1 MIDDYLGKFLGEDFA
16 KGSEDAAETLP
27 PWVDKGNASY
37 SAYKAIHEIKQAKL
51 RYIHG
56 HSKESDYVKKS
67 NFLVSKA
74 EVATK
79 IGKTPQ
85 SIFHSSAYSTY
96 LSAYL
101 DGINET
107 LVVAKN
113 KKIEK
118 KAHGLQHL
126 TKEELKTKTKTTAEE
141 LTAIKQHN
149 CEELYDRLLSNMPL
163 DIKRKLG
170 L

>member
-1 MIDDYLGKFLGEDFA
+1 MVDDYLDKFLGENFVNS
-16 KGSEDAAETLP
+16 SEDASETLP
-27 PWVDKGNASY
+27 PWIDKNNASY
-37 SAYKAIHEIKQAKL
+37 SAYKAIDEIKQAKL
-51 RYIHG
+51 RFIHG

-67 NFLVSKA
+67 NFLMSKA
-74 EVATK
+74 EVATR

-85 SIFHSSAYSTY
+85 SIFHASAYSPH

-101 DGINET
+101 NEVNEM
-107 LVVAKN
+107 LVAAKN

-126 TKEELKTKTKTTAEE
+126 TKEELKTKTKTAAEE
-141 LTAIKQHN
+141 LNAIKQHN
-149 CEELYDRLLSNMPL
+149 CEELYARLLSNMPL